1 MKSIALLFFLTVCSF
16 LGFAQEGSN
25 TIITLYGGGGLATS
39 NNYDV
44 GLSGGL
50 SFQKGIL
57 YHTGLGLNVFY
68 QGYNILSDKEAY
80 NAKGGIGNAGMIVHN
95 KSSYVFVC
103 PRIHIA
109 IGKGESFKFYMG
121 GGVGFNMGG
130 EETLRKW
137 DKSRGAFE
145 GNYDSTFATD
155 ANINKMVF
163 RVGFGFEEHLHLGGK
178 WWLTIVQDFGYLANP
193 ISKTGDVDYASRTF
207 YSPAAMKPG
216 YISLQLGLTHTKF

>member
-16 LGFAQEGSN
+16 LGFAQDGSN

-44 GLSGGL
+44 AISGGIA
-50 SFQKGIL
+50 FHKGL
-57 YHTGLGLNVFY
+57 VYRTGIGVALFY
-68 QGYNILSDKEAY
+68 QGYSILSDKEAY
-80 NAKGGIGNAGMIVHN
+80 GVTGGTGNAGMVVYN

-103 PRIHIA
+103 PRFYHG
-109 IGKGESFKFYMG
+109 IGKGETFKFFLG

-130 EETLRKW
+130 TETMRKW
-137 DKSRGAFE
+137 DKSHGASV
-145 GNYDSTFATD
+145 GNYDSTITTT

-163 RVGFGFEEHLHLGGK
+163 RVGFGFEEHIHLGGK
-178 WWLTIVQDFGYLANP
+178 WWMTVIEDFGFLGNP

-207 YSPAAMKPG
+207 YSPAPMKPG
-216 YISLQLGLTHTKF
+216 YISLQLGITHSKF